1 MSELLKF
8 MDFKLITL
16 RGHEIT
22 LGHILWVILIII
34 ISKLILWS
42 LKKLLTRNVDDPTEL
57 GRRLSAYALGQYIV
71 WIIAVILS
79 LEALE
84 FDITILL
91 AGSAAFLVGIG
102 LGLQDLFRDFISGI
116 VMLFDGT
123 IRVGDVLEVDGIV
136 GEVKEMRLRT
146 SILVD
151 LDGIVLIIPN
161 SKFVT
166 QKVVNWTHNQ
176 RRTRFDVT
184 VGVAYGSDVNKVKE
198 VLIECAKGHNQVG
211 KSPEPIVQ
219 FMDFADSQLTFRLLF
234 FSTSVFA
241 IQNVK
246 SDLRFSIIAAFK
258 EHGISIPFPQRDLH
272 IKHQSTIDRV
282 DLGNNPKD

>member
-282 DLGNNPKD
+282 DLGNDPKD

>member
-1 MSELLKF
+1 MNF
-8 MDFKLITL
+8 QLIII
-16 RGHEIT
+16 RGHQIT
-22 LGHILWVILIII
+22 LGHLLWVILILGV
-34 ISKLILWS
+34 SKLVLWS
-42 LKKLLTRNVDDPTEL
+42 LKKLLMRRVEDPTEM
-57 GRRLSAYALGQYIV
+57 GRRMSAYGLGQYMV
-71 WIIAVILS
+71 WILAIILS

-123 IRVGDVLEVDGIV
+123 IRVGDVLEVDGNV

-151 LDGIVLIIPN
+151 LDGIVMIIPN

-176 RRTRFDVT
+176 RRTRFEVR
-184 VGVAYGSDVNKVKE
+184 VGVAYESDVKKVKQ
-198 VLIECAKGHNQVG
+198 VLIDCAKGHSQIG
-211 KSPEPIVQ
+211 KSPEPLVQ
-219 FMDFADSQLTFRLLF
+219 FIDFADSQLTFRLLF
-234 FSTSVFA
+234 YSSSVFA

-246 SDLRFSIIAAFK
+246 SDLRFSIVEAFAK
-258 EHGISIPFPQRDLH
+258 NNITVPFPQRDIH
-272 IKHQSTIDRV
+272 VRHHSTIDRV
-282 DLGNNPKD
+282 DLGNDPKS

>member
-1 MSELLKF
+1 

-71 WIIAVILS
+71 WILAVIFS

-184 VGVAYGSDVNKVKE
+184 VGVAYGSEVNKVKE

-282 DLGNNPKD
+282 DLDNDPKD

>member
-1 MSELLKF
+1 MSELFKV
-8 MDFKLITL
+8 MGFKLITL

-34 ISKLILWS
+34 VSKLILWS
-42 LKKLLTRNVDDPTEL
+42 LKKLLTRKVDDPTEL

-71 WIIAVILS
+71 WILAVILS

-258 EHGISIPFPQRDLH
+258 EHSISIPFPQRDLH
-272 IKHQSTIDRV
+272 IKHQSTIDCV
-282 DLGNNPKD
+282 DIGNDSKD

>member
-71 WIIAVILS
+71 WILAVIFS

-184 VGVAYGSDVNKVKE
+184 VGVAYGSEVNKVKE

-282 DLGNNPKD
+282 DLDNDPKD

>member
-1 MSELLKF
+1 MSELLKLMGF
-8 MDFKLITL
+8 QLSTL

-22 LGHILWVILIII
+22 LGHVLWVFLIIGV
-34 ISKLILWS
+34 SKMILWS
-42 LKKLLTRNVDDPTEL
+42 LKKLLTRKVDDPTEM
-57 GRRLSAYALGQYIV
+57 GRRLSAYAIGQYIV
-71 WIIAVILS
+71 WILAILLS

-84 FDITILL
+84 FDITIFL
-91 AGSAAFLVGIG
+91 AGSAALLVGIG

-123 IRVGDVLEVDGIV
+123 IRVGDVLEVDGVV

-166 QKVVNWTHNQ
+166 QKVVNWTHNK

-184 VGVAYGSDVNKVKE
+184 VGVAYGSDVNMVKH
-198 VLIECAKGHNQVG
+198 VLIECAKAHNQVV
-211 KSPEPIVQ
+211 KSPEPFVQ
-219 FMDFADSQLTFRLLF
+219 FIDFGDSQLTFRLQF

-241 IQNVK
+241 IENVK
-246 SDLRFSIIAAFK
+246 SDIRFNIVKAFV
-258 EHGISIPFPQRDLH
+258 ENDIRIPFPQRDIH
-272 IKHQSTIDRV
+272 VKHQSTMDRV
-282 DLGNNPKD
+282 DLDDTLLD

>member
-1 MSELLKF
+1 MSELLQIMNF
-8 MDFKLITL
+8 QLITI

-22 LGHILWVILIII
+22 LGHVFWVILIIGV
-34 ISKLILWS
+34 SKLVLWS
-42 LKKLLTRNVDDPTEL
+42 LKKLLTRKVDDPTEL
-57 GRRLSAYALGQYIV
+57 GRRMSAYALGQYFI
-71 WIIAVILS
+71 WILAVLLS

-91 AGSAAFLVGIG
+91 AGSAALLVGIG

-184 VGVAYGSDVNKVKE
+184 VGVAYGSDVYKVRD
-198 VLIECAKGHNQVG
+198 VLVECAKAHNQIG
-211 KSPEPIVQ
+211 KSPEPFVQ
-219 FMDFADSQLTFRLLF
+219 FIDFGDSQLTFSLQF

-241 IQNVK
+241 IETVK
-246 SDLRFSIIAAFK
+246 SDLRFSIVDAFAQND
-258 EHGISIPFPQRDLH
+258 ITVPFPQRDIH
-272 IKHQSTIDRV
+272 IRHHSTIDRV
-282 DLGNNPKD
+282 DLGNDPTD

>member
-71 WIIAVILS
+71 WILAVILS

-184 VGVAYGSDVNKVKE
+184 VGVAYGSDINKVKE

>member
-1 MSELLKF
+1 
-8 MDFKLITL
+8 
-16 RGHEIT
+16 
-22 LGHILWVILIII
+22 
-34 ISKLILWS
+34 
-42 LKKLLTRNVDDPTEL
+42 
-57 GRRLSAYALGQYIV
+57 
-71 WIIAVILS
+71 
-79 LEALE
+79 
-84 FDITILL
+84 
-91 AGSAAFLVGIG
+91 
-102 LGLQDLFRDFISGI
+102 
-116 VMLFDGT
+116 
-123 IRVGDVLEVDGIV
+123 
-136 GEVKEMRLRT
+136 
-146 SILVD
+146 
-151 LDGIVLIIPN
+151 
-161 SKFVT
+161 
-166 QKVVNWTHNQ
+166 VVNWTHNQ

-184 VGVAYGSDVNKVKE
+184 VGVAYGSEVNKVKE

-282 DLGNNPKD
+282 DLDNDPKD